1 MGIREA
7 DGPRNG
13 RPDRT
18 GGSRRSGRGAALA
31 VAALATTL
39 LLVAVGGYTR
49 GSGSGYGCR
58 DRWPLCHDGAL
69 GGLLP
74 RADFHM
80 IVEWSH
86 RWLAAV
92 VGVLVVAT
100 AVTAWRRYRGV
111 AWVVGPAV
119 TATVL
124 VFVQAWLGALV
135 VKNDLHA
142 DLVSL
147 HLANAMIVTA
157 LLAVTAVRMLA
168 ADGRLPVAAADRG
181 WTVALASAAVLTF
194 AVLILGSVVHNEYVG
209 GWPLVDGRLIP
220 DLDGKVVAVHF
231 VHRLAAGV
239 GLIAVGWLA
248 YDVVRR
254 RRPRAEAAMVHLA
267 LACYVA
273 NVVFGALHV
282 VTEVRSSAIV
292 VAHLGIASTAWT
304 ALVAAAL
311 LSLNERSTAAEGAG
325 PPGEAE
331 GRPRVP
337 LPT

>member
-1 MGIREA
+1 MNHEA
-7 DGPRNG
+7 PPPR
-13 RPDRT
+13 
-18 GGSRRSGRGAALA
+18 SARSGRGAALA
-31 VAALATTL
+31 VSALVATL

-49 GSGSGYGCR
+49 GSGSGYGCA

-100 AVTAWRRYRGV
+100 AVTAWRRYRGIP
-111 AWVVGPAV
+111 WIVGPAV

-124 VFVQAWLGALV
+124 VFVQAWLGALI

-147 HLANAMIVTA
+147 HLSNAMVVTA

-168 ADGRLPVAAADRG
+168 TDGRLPAAARDRP
-181 WTVALASAAVLTF
+181 WTALLGGAAVLTF
-194 AVLILGSVVHNEYVG
+194 AVLVLGSVVHNEYVG

-220 DLDGKVVAVHF
+220 DLDSKVVAVHF
-231 VHRLAAGV
+231 VHRLAAGA
-239 GLIAVGWLA
+239 GLVFVAWLA
-248 YDVVRR
+248 VAVVRR
-254 RRPRAEAAMVHLA
+254 GRPRAEAALVHLA
-267 LACYVA
+267 LACYAV
-273 NVVFGALHV
+273 NVLLGAMHV
-282 VTEVRSSAIV
+282 LTEVRNASIV
-292 VAHLGIASTAWT
+292 VLHLGVASLAL
-304 ALVAAAL
+304 ASLVAAAL
-311 LSLNERSTAAEGAG
+311 VSAFEPSDDVQRDRGRSASGL
-325 PPGEAE
+325 PPDPGREA
-331 GRPRVP
+331 
-337 LPT
+337 LPVRANH

>member
-1 MGIREA
+1 MNDLARTPP
-7 DGPRNG
+7 DPRPSPSG
-13 RPDRT
+13 
-18 GGSRRSGRGAALA
+18 RSGRGALLA
-31 VAALATTL
+31 VSTLVTTL

-58 DRWPLCHDGAL
+58 DRWPLCHDGAA

-111 AWVVGPAV
+111 SWVVGPAV

-147 HLANAMIVTA
+147 HLANALVVAA

-168 ADGRLPVAAADRG
+168 ADGRLPSASLDRG
-181 WTVALASAAVLTF
+181 WTAWLGATAVLTF
-194 AVLILGSVVHNEYVG
+194 AVLILGSIVHNEYVG
-209 GWPLVDGRLIP
+209 GWPLVGGRWIP

-231 VHRLAAGV
+231 VHRLVAGI
-239 GLIAVGWLA
+239 GLIVVGRLA
-248 YDVVRR
+248 YDAVHR

-282 VTEVRSSAIV
+282 LTEVRSSAIV

-304 ALVAAAL
+304 ALVAATL
-311 LSLNERSTAAEGAG
+311 LSLNERPAGAPAAMGRAAG
-325 PPGEAE
+325 
-331 GRPRVP
+331 GREPEP
-337 LPT
+337 LPTGANP